1 LQGTS
6 NFLEPYPRMVYMSV
20 HTHER
25 SSQPRAGDPA
35 LDAQAATAPPTIAD
49 VRELSDAMRALFM
62 QAKNRHR
69 AMEKT
74 SDHGRVSVLFVLS
87 KAGPMRASALA
98 KEAALDLST
107 VSRHLRT
114 LEEEG
119 YVARSADPDDKRA
132 FQVGVTERGHDFVE
146 QFWCE
151 RATAIRGAL
160 SAWTADDVH
169 ALTKLLDRFVRDTEG
184 CFK

>member
-1 LQGTS
+1 M
-6 NFLEPYPRMVYMSV
+6 PVD
-20 HTHER
+20 THAQSAPTATVR
-25 SSQPRAGDPA
+25 DPGPTQ
-35 LDAQAATAPPTIAD
+35 QAAATPSVED
-49 VRELSDAMRALFM
+49 VRELSSSMRALFM

-69 AMEKT
+69 AIEKT
-74 SDHGRVSVLFVLS
+74 PEHGRISVLFVLS

-98 KEAALDLST
+98 KEAGLDLST
-107 VSRHLRT
+107 VSRHLRA

-119 YVARSADPDDKRA
+119 YIAKSADPDDKRA

-146 QFWCE
+146 RFWHE
-151 RATAIRGAL
+151 RVAVIRDAL
-160 SAWTADDVH
+160 SEWTAHDVH

>member
-1 LQGTS
+1 
-6 NFLEPYPRMVYMSV
+6 MSV
-20 HTHER
+20 ETQEQHTR
-25 SSQPRAGDPA
+25 TPA
-35 LDAQAATAPPTIAD
+35 VREPAPAQHGAAAPTVAD
-49 VRELSDAMRALFM
+49 VRELSDAIRSLFM

-74 SDHGRVSVLFVLS
+74 PDHGRVSVLFVLS

-146 QFWCE
+146 RFWCE
-151 RATAIRGAL
+151 RATAIRDAL

>member
-1 LQGTS
+1 
-6 NFLEPYPRMVYMSV
+6 MSV

-25 SSQPRAGDPA
+25 PTPAPVGDPA
-35 LDAQAATAPPTIAD
+35 PAAQAETAAPSVAD
-49 VRELSDAMRALFM
+49 VRDLSDAMRALFM

-74 SDHGRVSVLFVLS
+74 PEHGRISVLFVLG
-87 KAGPMRASALA
+87 KVGPMRASALA
-98 KEAALDLST
+98 KEAGLDLST
-107 VSRHLRT
+107 VSRHLRA

-119 YVARSADPDDKRA
+119 YISKSADPDDKRA

-151 RATAIRGAL
+151 RANTIRDAL
-160 SAWTADDVH
+160 SAWPADDVR

-184 CFK
+184 CI

>member
-1 LQGTS
+1 
-6 NFLEPYPRMVYMSV
+6 MSV
-20 HTHER
+20 ETHE
-25 SSQPRAGDPA
+25 QP
-35 LDAQAATAPPTIAD
+35 AQNAAAMPTVSD
-49 VRELSDAMRALFM
+49 VRGLSDSMRALFM

-74 SDHGRVSVLFVLS
+74 PEHGRISVLFVLS
-87 KAGPMRASALA
+87 KTGPMRASALA
-98 KEAALDLST
+98 KEAGLDLST

-132 FQVGVTERGHDFVE
+132 FQVGVTERGHDFVQ
-146 QFWCE
+146 QFWAE
-151 RATAIRGAL
+151 RVAVIRDAL
-160 SAWTADDVH
+160 SGWTADDVRI
-169 ALTKLLDRFVRDTEG
+169 LTKLLDKFVRDTEG